1 METHERGFTLL
12 EVLVAISIFAIISLV
27 STQLLRSIIKTESIV
42 NLSNKSI
49 NDVGRALNVVYRD
62 VSQLAPRNIRDEYGD
77 ISGALIVGQRGYS
90 LELSRSGWNNP
101 ALHSRSELQR
111 VAYKT
116 TDGTLYRYFWLVLD
130 RAEDSQPRMQ
140 RLLDGVK
147 TFQVKAITQPGESTD
162 IWPAFDREEVLPL
175 GIEIILAVESV
186 GEIRRTFVLPEAARS
201 INKAQMVKEGEEL
214 EGNDGLDRYPV
225 GQAE

>member
-27 STQLLRSIIKTESIV
+27 STQLLRSVIKTESIV

-49 NDVGRALNVVYRD
+49 NGVVRTLNVIYRD

-77 ISGALIVGQRGYS
+77 VSGALIVGQGDYI

-111 VAYKT
+111 VAYNI
-116 TDGTLYRYFWLVLD
+116 TDGVLYRYFWLVLD
-130 RAEDSQPRMQ
+130 RAEDSQPRIQ
-140 RLLDGVK
+140 RLLEGIK
-147 TFQVKAITQPGESTD
+147 TFEVKAITQPGEIID
-162 IWPAFDREEVLPL
+162 IWPALDPEKVLPL
-175 GIEIILAVESV
+175 GIEITLAVESV
-186 GEIRRTFVLPEAARS
+186 GEIRRTFVLPEVARS

-214 EGNDGLDRYPV
+214 EGNDDLRLNPA